1 MNDVPA
7 KPYFLRSSR
16 LGFGCWSPE
25 DFPAARELWGDLQV
39 TQFFGGPFSDQEV
52 AERLEREIIR
62 KETHGFQYW
71 PIYLLT
77 DNEHV
82 GCCGLRPYRPT
93 EEIHEL
99 GFHLR
104 PKYWGHGLAVEAA
117 RAVIAFSFA
126 TIGAKALSAGY
137 HPQNVASKKVI
148 EKLGFQ
154 YSHDE
159 FFAALGIQIPYYL
172 LHRPE
177 GTRTL

>member
-7 KPYFLRSSR
+7 KPYFLCSSR

-25 DFPAARELWGDLQV
+25 DFPDARELWGDLQV

-62 KETHGFQYW
+62 KETYGFQYW
-71 PIYLLT
+71 PIYLLA

-104 PKYWGHGLAVEAA
+104 PKHWGMGW
-117 RAVIAFSFA
+117 
-126 TIGAKALSAGY
+126 
-137 HPQNVASKKVI
+137 P
-148 EKLGFQ
+148 
-154 YSHDE
+154 
-159 FFAALGIQIPYYL
+159 
-172 LHRPE
+172 
-177 GTRTL
+177 